1 MPLVKLSF
9 KSAKRY
15 SNNPNW
21 VKTGPYKQYGK
32 AGTDAVPVS
41 CDTRTL
47 CEGNCIPKHCIAN
60 MIAVLMGDRP
70 FPKHRSTFFTDNTY
84 MKKYYDI
91 VDRTY
96 INVKT
101 SDKNLSIQQTN
112 KEMYSAKKDYHP
124 TIILDGIEIT
134 LNRDTPSHSI
144 ISLAMG
150 VEYSEFNAMCN
161 KILGNDYKIMFT
173 ILQTISELRKLYIL
187 NDDCVVLWVNK
198 NKWENKNNLQIYNN
212 FIIPIKTGKISEG
225 NAFRFENGWKLSG
238 VPHWMAPNNIKG
250 IETNVQT
257 MCGEIAINATEQEIE
272 QIKRGNGV
280 ATLMEGGVVTI
291 EEIGYWTS
299 EFESWQRAV

>member
-70 FPKHRSTFFTDNTY
+70 FPKHRSTFFTDNAY

-91 VDRTY
+91 ADRTY

-112 KEMYSAKKDYHP
+112 KEMYSAKKDCHP
-124 TIILDGIEIT
+124 SIILDGIEIN
-134 LNRDTPSHSI
+134 LNRNTPYHSI
-144 ISLAMG
+144 MALAMG
-150 VEYSEFNAMCN
+150 LEYAEFNELCN
-161 KILGNDYKIMFT
+161 KTIGKEYKIKFT
-173 ILQTISELRKLYIL
+173 FLQTLTELRKLYKV
-187 NDDCVVLWVNK
+187 NDDHVVSWVNK
-198 NKWENKNNLQIYNN
+198 NKWENTNYLRIYNY
-212 FIIPIKTGKISEG
+212 IVYPIKTGKINE
-225 NAFRFENGWKLSG
+225 NAFQFDGGWSCSG
-238 VPHWMAPNNIKG
+238 VPHWMAPNNTKG
-250 IETNVQT
+250 IENNVQT

-280 ATLMEGGVVTI
+280 ATLMDGGVVTI

-299 EFESWQRAV
+299 EFESWQIAV

>member
-47 CEGNCIPKHCIAN
+47 CEGNGIPKHCIAN

-70 FPKHRSTFFTDNTY
+70 FPKHRSTFFTDNAY

-91 VDRTY
+91 ADRTY

-112 KEMYSAKKDYHP
+112 KEMYSAKKDCHP
-124 TIILDGIEIT
+124 SIILDGIEIN
-134 LNRDTPSHSI
+134 LNRNTPYHSI
-144 ISLAMG
+144 MALAMG
-150 VEYSEFNAMCN
+150 LEYAEFNELCN
-161 KILGNDYKIMFT
+161 KTIGTEYKIKFT
-173 ILQTISELRKLYIL
+173 FLQTLTELRKLYKV
-187 NDDCVVLWVNK
+187 NDNHVVSWVNK
-198 NKWENKNNLQIYNN
+198 NKWENTNYLRIYNY
-212 FIIPIKTGKISEG
+212 IVYPIKTGKITE
-225 NAFRFENGWKLSG
+225 NAFIFDGGWSISG
-238 VPHWMAPNNIKG
+238 VPHWMAPNNTKG

-272 QIKRGNGV
+272 QIKSGNGV
-280 ATLMEGGVVTI
+280 ATLMDGGVVTI

-299 EFESWQRAV
+299 EFESWQIAV